1 MNRIAKTALAL
12 GVATAILG
20 TAGIA
25 SARGFHRDGGCAGGP
40 DGAPGMGMMGGP
52 MGGMLGRGANIDK
65 QITPDDAKAIITGFL
80 AMHGNKRLKAGNIQE
95 KDADTV
101 IAEVVTVDNSLVQRF
116 EVNRKTGRFT
126 PVQ

>member
-12 GVATAILG
+12 GVAAAVLG

-25 SARGFHRDGGCAGGP
+25 SARGFHRGGDCAGGS
-40 DGAPGMGMMGGP
+40 DMGMMGGP

-65 QITPDDAKAIITGFL
+65 QLTPDDAKAVITGFL
-80 AMHGNKRLKAGNIQE
+80 AMHGNKRLKAGNVQE
-95 KDADTV
+95 KDAGT
-101 IAEVVTVDNSLVQRF
+101 ILAEVVTVDNSLVQRF
-116 EVNRKTGRFT
+116 EIDRKTGRFT